1 MYNEYP
7 RKKNPFIVDLPANWW
22 NLMKQSMT
30 LSYLVCIDFVF
41 QNFSLKMLKNQLS
54 FCHMNKSCNFKQETR
69 KYNYFFQ
76 SVEIGIF
83 VCCKSSL
90 VVVYVHKLGFKNLA
104 ILNVVRGYIFNIPQY
119 SDVL

>member
-54 FCHMNKSCNFKQETR
+54 FCHMNKSCNFKQE
-69 KYNYFFQ
+69 N
-76 SVEIGIF
+76 
-83 VCCKSSL
+83 
-90 VVVYVHKLGFKNLA
+90 
-104 ILNVVRGYIFNIPQY
+104 
-119 SDVL
+119 